1 MNPKQSGRR
10 RFLKGGPLLAA
21 GLAVG
26 SIPVLSGRS
35 QTPED
40 EPPQRSSKSRNSY
53 GERSRFENFSQRR
66 LGGHLSRD
74 YGFRNPMQDQLGIIT
89 PVPLHFILDHDRSL
103 EGLPNDP
110 PDLDP
115 KTHRLLIHGMVDRPL
130 TLSLDDLKRLPS
142 VTRFHFLECNANGNP
157 TGPNGEPRRAVT
169 ATAQDT
175 HGLTSCSLWTGVPL
189 PLLLEKA
196 GVQKSATWIEAE
208 GAESEHHTKSIPM
221 QKVMD
226 DCLVVYGQNGE
237 AVRPEQGY
245 PMRLFVPG
253 YEGINNVKWLR
264 RIKIVD
270 EPYMGML
277 ETTVYPSLRVD
288 GKSRWFQFE
297 MGPKSVITR
306 PSGGQQLAGAGFYE
320 ISGLA
325 WSGGGK
331 VRRVEVSTDS
341 GKTWKDAQLQ
351 DPIASKSH
359 TRFVFPWEWNGQET
373 SILSRCTD
381 ERNMVQPTKEE
392 FANLFKISVDYFVTG
407 ANQINHFNAIQ
418 PWKIGSGGSVT
429 NPLFV

>member
-10 RFLKGGPLLAA
+10 RFLTQGPVLAA

-26 SIPVLSGRS
+26 SIPIMSARG

-40 EPPQRSSKSRNSY
+40 EPPQRSSKSRNAY
-53 GERSRFENFSQRR
+53 GQRSRFEDFSLRR
-66 LGGHLSRD
+66 LGGHQTRD
-74 YGFRNPMQDQLGIIT
+74 QGFRSPIQDQAGIVT
-89 PVPLHFILDHDRSL
+89 PVALHYILMHNRTL

-130 TLSLDDLKRLPS
+130 VLSLDDLKRLPS
-142 VTRFHFLECNANGNP
+142 VTRFHFLECNANSNP
-157 TGPNGEPRRAVT
+157 TGVSGALRRAVT

-189 PLLLEKA
+189 HVLLEQA

-208 GAESEHHTKSIPM
+208 GAEEEHHTKSIPM
-221 QKVMD
+221 AKAMD

-245 PMRLFVPG
+245 PMRLLVPG

-264 RIKIVD
+264 RIKLVD

-277 ETTVYPSLRVD
+277 ESTTYPSLRPD
-288 GKSRWFQFE
+288 GKARWFQFE

-325 WSGGGK
+325 WSGGGAI
-331 VRRVEVSTDS
+331 RRVEVSTDG

-351 DPIASKSH
+351 DPVARKAH
-359 TRFVFPWEWNGQET
+359 TRFVFPWEWNGEEAMIQ
-373 SILSRCTD
+373 SRSTD
-381 ERNMVQPTKEE
+381 EPNMVQPTKEQI
-392 FANLFKISVDYFVTG
+392 ADLYHIGMDYYQTSMVSV
-407 ANQINHFNAIQ
+407 NHYNGIQ
-418 PWKIGSGGSVT
+418 PWKISSSGSVS
-429 NPLFV
+429 NAAFV